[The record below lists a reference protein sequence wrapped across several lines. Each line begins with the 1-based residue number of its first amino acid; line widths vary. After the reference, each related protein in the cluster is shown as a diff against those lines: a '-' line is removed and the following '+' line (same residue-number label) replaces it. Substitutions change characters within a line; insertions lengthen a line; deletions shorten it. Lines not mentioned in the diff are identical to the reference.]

1 MSSTHDNQHPLDP
14 LLTAYLDGELDAAD
28 TARVE
33 TLLESDPSAAER
45 LETLSRASL
54 PFAEAFAPL
63 LDAAPEARLDALLQE
78 ALEPPPAAAVR
89 TGRGFIASRR
99 GFMAA
104 GVALLLAGGL
114 GDRYLLS
121 PLLEDKVAASGWRDL
136 VAQYMTLYTPETLAD
151 IPADPARQAV
161 ELASLG
167 SRLDLNLK
175 PVLASLPDVEL
186 KRAQI
191 LQYDGAPLG
200 QITWLDP
207 HYGPMALCIVKASGG
222 NSAPQPEE
230 RLGLQVVFWRQSG
243 HGFMLIGKMPAD
255 VLEARAS
262 TLHSRLI

>member
-1 MSSTHDNQHPLDP
+1 MSSTHDSQHPLDP

-28 TARVE
+28 TTRIE
-33 TLLESDPSAAER
+33 KLLESDPEAADR
-45 LETLSRASL
+45 LEALSRASL

-63 LDAAPEARLDALLQE
+63 LDVAPEVRLEAMLDK
-78 ALEPPPAAAVR
+78 ALEPPPVVAPVR
-89 TGRGFIASRR
+89 ASGFMASRR

-104 GVALLLAGGL
+104 GIALLLAGGL
-114 GDRYLLS
+114 GDRFLLS
-121 PLLEDKVAASGWRDL
+121 PLLEEKVSAPGWRDL

-167 SRLDLNLK
+167 NRLDLNLA
-175 PVLASLPDVEL
+175 PVLTSLPDAEL

-207 HYGPMALCIVKASGG
+207 QYGPMALCVIKASGG

-230 RLGLQVVFWRQSG
+230 RLGLQVVFWKQSG
-243 HGFMLIGKMPAD
+243 HGFMLIGKMPPD

-262 TLHSRLI
+262 TLHSRLT